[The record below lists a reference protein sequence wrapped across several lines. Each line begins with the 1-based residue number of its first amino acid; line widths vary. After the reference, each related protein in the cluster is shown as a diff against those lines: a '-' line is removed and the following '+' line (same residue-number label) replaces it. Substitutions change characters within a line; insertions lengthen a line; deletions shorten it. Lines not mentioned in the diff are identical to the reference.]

1 MIYIYIYL
9 IRVLL
14 FLFCLVENL
23 VYQKEIFT
31 NERKS
36 VEPQNWFNRNSVKAR
51 RYASLVKNQH
61 ISAAV
66 DGNESN
72 ELDKCTIVNNFY
84 TKRPTLVINIGRLA
98 TVGGI
103 VIKTWQGNG
112 QSKHKLN
119 KINKRLFNL
128 NISHFI

>member
-1 MIYIYIYL
+1 
-9 IRVLL
+9 
-14 FLFCLVENL
+14 